1 MTDSQ
6 FNQGQR
12 EPESS
17 EEIKAD
23 IAQTRAQME
32 SKINQIQYKLDPDR
46 LKEQA
51 QETMRGMVTDG
62 SNAVMDY
69 MRRNKEEISS
79 SMLEAVKNNPIPTAL
94 IGLGLG
100 WLALE
105 SMSPKRD
112 RHEFNRR
119 LPVRRADA
127 VRYESGYDYESRYV
141 GGGDWSDE
149 QWAEYGRTPTYGEW
163 QGSSAPNRGRYAS
176 SEYETYSGPEG
187 PYASQFSGGQ
197 ASNRNGRNWQ
207 QQAKSQAK
215 GMVEN
220 VKDTAQNIGE
230 KAGDA
235 VESVRDAMGQAGERV
250 RSGTEDLTDRARDQA
265 SHIRHQAR
273 GRTGEFG
280 HQMGDRGQELGMQAR
295 QMGRRLEHQVEDNP
309 LMFGA
314 LAFAVGAAVAIMM
327 PRTRVENRY
336 IGETRDRMVESAQ
349 EMGQEV
355 VERTQRVVEEVRPEL
370 EQTAQKVVEDI
381 TQAGKEAT
389 HELKDT
395 AQKAQEKAKQEGQEI
410 KAEAKSKAS
419 QTSGQMQGTGKM
431 PENWTTLKGRWN
443 QIKGDLKSQWGKL
456 TDDDLTKIEGDYEKL
471 VGLIQQKYGYT
482 RSQAEQEISSF
493 SRSRVF

>member
-1 MTDSQ
+1 MTDSRI
-6 FNQGQR
+6 NQGQR

-32 SKINQIQYKLDPDR
+32 SKISQIQYKLDPDR

-51 QETMRGMVTDG
+51 QETMRGMVTDS

-69 MRRNKEEISS
+69 MRRHKEEISS

-149 QWAEYGRTPTYGEW
+149 RWTEYGRTPTYGEW

-176 SEYETYSGPEG
+176 SEYEPYNG
-187 PYASQFSGGQ
+187 PYASQVSGSYAEQ
-197 ASNRNGRNWQ
+197 AQDGRNWRQ
-207 QQAKSQAK
+207 EAKSQAR

-230 KAGDA
+230 NIGEKAGEA
-235 VESVRDAMGQAGERV
+235 VESVRDTMGQAGERV
-250 RSGTEDLTDRARDQA
+250 RSSTEHFTERARGQA
-265 SHIRHQAR
+265 GQ
-273 GRTGEFG
+273 FG

-314 LAFAVGAAVAIMM
+314 LAFAVGAAVAILM
-327 PRTRVENRY
+327 PRTRIENRT
-336 IGETRDRMVESAQ
+336 IGETRDRVMDSAQ
-349 EMGQEV
+349 EMGQEM
-355 VERTQRVVEEVRPEL
+355 VERAQQVVEEVRPEL
-370 EQTAQKVVEDI
+370 EQTAKKVVEDVK
-381 TQAGKEAT
+381 QVGKEAT

-395 AQKAQEKAKQEGQEI
+395 AQKAQEKAKEEGKEMTAQ
-410 KAEAKSKAS
+410 AQGKAS
-419 QTSGQMQGTGKM
+419 QSTSQTSSQMAGIGKM
-431 PENWTTLKGRWN
+431 PENWTTLKGRWH
-443 QIKGDLKSQWGKL
+443 QIKGDIKSQWGKL
-456 TDDDLTKIEGDYEKL
+456 TDDDLTKVEGDYEKL

-482 RSQAEQEISSF
+482 RSQAEQEINSF